1 MIKERTLFKKIE
13 PFIQSKEA
21 LVVTGMR
28 RVGKTS
34 LLQYFFNKIVSK
46 NKIFIDLEN
55 PVNQKY
61 FEETDYERIKLSL
74 EILGVNFSTRSFIFI
89 DEIQLLKNIPSIIKY
104 FIDHYNV
111 KFFLTGSAS
120 YYLKNLFAESLSGR
134 KYIFELYPLTFRE
147 FLIFKEINIEN
158 HILALDTKK
167 DLNKDNIPHIPKAI
181 YNKLS
186 TLYDEYMEFGG
197 FPEVV
202 LKDSV
207 SEKIKSIEDIF
218 SSYYQ
223 LEVLRIGD
231 FRKNNIIRDLI
242 LLLMQ
247 RTGSKLDITKISKEL
262 SVTRQT
268 LSEYISF
275 LEQTYFIKT
284 IKPFSTG
291 RDSELRKTP
300 KLYICDSG
308 IANHFARLSKGSL
321 FENCIFLNFLQYGDV
336 KYFQKKSGV
345 EIDFILNANISLEVK
360 TNPDLSDIK
369 KLNALSSEIGIKNI
383 LIISKTYTELDNTAF
398 SFSL

>member
-120 YYLKNLFAESLSGR
+120 YYLKNLFTESLSGR

-158 HILALDTKK
+158 HKLALDTKK
-167 DLNKDNIPHIPKAI
+167 DLNKDDIPHIPKAI

-284 IKPFSTG
+284 IKFYLIIT
-291 RDSELRKTP
+291 
-300 KLYICDSG
+300 
-308 IANHFARLSKGSL
+308 
-321 FENCIFLNFLQYGDV
+321 
-336 KYFQKKSGV
+336 
-345 EIDFILNANISLEVK
+345 
-360 TNPDLSDIK
+360 
-369 KLNALSSEIGIKNI
+369 NI
-383 LIISKTYTELDNTAF
+383 LISVQFYFRINF
-398 SFSL
+398 CFF